1 MCRALS
7 NGPVYPLCLS
17 HCYHGRL
24 RFPPGAS
31 RMSGLQHCSLG
42 SGRSRGRGRPCAAG
56 MGQGRKPRGGEVDF
70 GKWDYS
76 RRLGKAGTECLRT
89 QLPSKDSIC
98 CSLALARAVGRCPET
113 PRTELGC
120 PGVRRRWR
128 TQSRLLSD
136 PEILLFPL
144 PQPENTS
151 FFPPC
156 LANICLSEFSD

>member
-1 MCRALS
+1 MCQALS
-7 NGPVYPLCLS
+7 NGPVYPLCVS
-17 HCYHGRL
+17 RRYHGRL
-24 RFPPGAS
+24 RFPVSPRSIPHVRAPSLPPRVRPVQRQRTALHCRDGA
-31 RMSGLQHCSLG
+31 
-42 SGRSRGRGRPCAAG
+42 
-56 MGQGRKPRGGEVDF
+56 GRKPRGGEVDF

-89 QLPSKDSIC
+89 ELPSKDSIC

-128 TQSRLLSD
+128 TRSCLLSD
-136 PEILLFPL
+136 PEILFFPL

-151 FFPPC
+151 FFFS
-156 LANICLSEFSD
+156 LSRKYSFK